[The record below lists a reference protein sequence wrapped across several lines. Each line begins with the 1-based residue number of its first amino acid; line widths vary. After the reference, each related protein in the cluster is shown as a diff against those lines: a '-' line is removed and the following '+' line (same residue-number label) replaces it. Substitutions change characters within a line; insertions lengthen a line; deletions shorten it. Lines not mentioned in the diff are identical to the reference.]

1 MSVRGRV
8 RQFVR
13 AVTERMDE
21 GDRAFVRANLPAK
34 ALPLFAAM
42 HPADQVH
49 VRNVAYTALAL
60 AKEHGLPAEQRA
72 FLVRCALLHD
82 VGRRRGDLDIL
93 GKVFA
98 VLMMHYLPCTSGRLM
113 MREGRL
119 GHALYVYRHH
129 PAIGAALLRGI
140 GMEAEAGVIEC
151 HHQAASAGDSFV
163 LTLLRE
169 ADAQN

>member
-72 FLVRCALLHD
+72 FLVRLSLIH
-82 VGRRRGDLDIL
+82 I
-93 GKVFA
+93 
-98 VLMMHYLPCTSGRLM
+98 
-113 MREGRL
+113 
-119 GHALYVYRHH
+119 
-129 PAIGAALLRGI
+129 
-140 GMEAEAGVIEC
+140 
-151 HHQAASAGDSFV
+151 
-163 LTLLRE
+163 
-169 ADAQN
+169 